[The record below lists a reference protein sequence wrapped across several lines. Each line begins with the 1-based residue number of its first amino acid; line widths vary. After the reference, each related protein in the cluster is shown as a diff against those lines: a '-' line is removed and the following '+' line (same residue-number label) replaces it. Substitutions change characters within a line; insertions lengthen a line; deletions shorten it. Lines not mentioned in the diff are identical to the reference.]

1 MFLNLFKGLEL
12 SAKRNLIFSC
22 VLRIT
27 KKMKIKIKTI
37 FVVVAILT
45 TLQMLPLAISLLSA
59 DFKAMLLADI
69 FGENPSADTVK
80 FFGNF
85 AMVVGTLVIGLI
97 FLLIGSMSFK
107 DEATLRRLSF
117 LYSVVW
123 GFFCVPDLISF
134 LTNDGMAAPLPV
146 VIMGIV
152 SFGLLLYGSKKGTA

>member
-1 MFLNLFKGLEL
+1 M
-12 SAKRNLIFSC
+12 
-22 VLRIT
+22 
-27 KKMKIKIKTI
+27 KMKIKTI

-45 TLQMLPLAISLLSA
+45 TLQMLPLAITFLSA
-59 DFKAMLLADI
+59 DFKDMLLADV
-69 FGENPSADTVK
+69 FGENPSADAVK

-123 GFFCVPDLISF
+123 GFFCVPDLVSF
-134 LTNDGMAAPLPV
+134 ITNDGMAAPLPV
-146 VIMGIV
+146 VIMGVV

>member
-1 MFLNLFKGLEL
+1 MQ
-12 SAKRNLIFSC
+12 IF
-22 VLRIT
+22 
-27 KKMKIKIKTI
+27 
-37 FVVVAILT
+37 
-45 TLQMLPLAISLLSA
+45 
-59 DFKAMLLADI
+59 

-117 LYSVVW
+117 LYSIVW
-123 GFFCVPDLISF
+123 GFFCIPDLISF
-134 LTNDGMAAPLPV
+134 ITNDGMAAPLPV
-146 VIMGIV
+146 VIMGVV